1 MFLGNT
7 EESVLLR
14 ENGKFWKIAHKGKNL
29 AVWSAHVESGGGGG
43 GPVADRAIS
52 PGQSI
57 FDTHYHHTVKNN
69 YAMLPSE
76 AKSVTDLKGLKG
88 DDG

>member
-43 GPVADRAIS
+43 GPVAD
-52 PGQSI
+52 
-57 FDTHYHHTVKNN
+57 
-69 YAMLPSE
+69 
-76 AKSVTDLKGLKG
+76 
-88 DDG
+88 